1 MQRLDPRVID
11 LWRVQGLLRVLTF
24 WLPLAVGVGGV
35 VWTQVG
41 AGPAVAVA
49 GGLLSLQIALAL
61 AWPPL
66 AWRRF
71 GYEVRGGDLL
81 VEKGVFFRNL
91 VSIPLDRIQHVDT
104 RQGPIEQ
111 AWGRANLV
119 VYTAAGM
126 AADGTIPGL
135 APEEAARLR
144 DQLIL
149 RRGDGGI

>member
-24 WLPLAVGVGGV
+24 WVPLVAVLAGAL
-35 VWTQVG
+35 WMQVG
-41 AGPAVAVA
+41 AAPAIAA
-49 GGLLSLQIALAL
+49 GGSLLTFQIALAL
-61 AWPPL
+61 IWPPL

-71 GYEVRGGDLL
+71 GYEVRTGDLL
-81 VEKGVFFRNL
+81 VEKGVLFRNV

-104 RQGPIEQ
+104 RQGPLEQ
-111 AWGRANLV
+111 ALGRASLL

-135 APEEAARLR
+135 EPAEAARLR
-144 DQLIL
+144 DQLIQ
-149 RRGDGGI
+149 RRGEGGV